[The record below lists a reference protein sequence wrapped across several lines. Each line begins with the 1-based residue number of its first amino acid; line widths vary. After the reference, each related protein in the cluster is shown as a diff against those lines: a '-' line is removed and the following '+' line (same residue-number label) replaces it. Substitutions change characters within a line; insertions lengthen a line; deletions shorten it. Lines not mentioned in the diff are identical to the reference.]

1 LKERKRAVVLV
12 KKIALGIVL
21 ITVIA
26 LSAAAWFVQN
36 QISELQTR
44 ISGLQAQ
51 NSELQDQN
59 GALQAQVS
67 ELQLQN
73 REQQDRLTDFTY
85 ELAKVRYLRVEITA
99 FSWLGGFN
107 PIVGVTLV
115 HPVNVTVQNNDV
127 VPLSGLTLTVR
138 LLKKDLGTPI
148 GTEGTTWIDR
158 LNAGETRV
166 IGGGAYT
173 TIGTSLDNAVCTVTL
188 SLGVTVLDEW
198 TQSLS

>member
-1 LKERKRAVVLV
+1 M
-12 KKIALGIVL
+12 KKTALGIVL

-26 LSAAAWFVQN
+26 LSTAAWFVQN

-51 NSELQDQN
+51 N
-59 GALQAQVS
+59 
-67 ELQLQN
+67 

-85 ELAKVRYLRVEITA
+85 ELAKVRHLRVEITA

-127 VPLSGLTLTVR
+127 VPLSGLTFTVR

-148 GTEGTTWIDR
+148 GTEGSTRINK
-158 LNAGETRV
+158 LNLDESRV
-166 IGGGAYT
+166 IDGGAYT
-173 TIGTSLDNAVCTVTL
+173 TIGTSLDNTVCAVTL
-188 SLGVTVLDEW
+188 SLGDTVLDEW